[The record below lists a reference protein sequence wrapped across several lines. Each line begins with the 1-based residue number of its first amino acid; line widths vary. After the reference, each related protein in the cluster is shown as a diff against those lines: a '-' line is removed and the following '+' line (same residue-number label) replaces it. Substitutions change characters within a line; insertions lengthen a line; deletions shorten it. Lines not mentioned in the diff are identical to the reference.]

1 MGIFNIF
8 KKNRKGKKESGN
20 ELFTPFTIKT
30 ENVSEVLTE
39 TSKRYNTPLSTL
51 DFEVL
56 DVETYIKF
64 SKESEFAFMDKQAL
78 EVIENKNLLEN
89 SDFEIKQVYEIKVKK
104 IEFSSDIEIIGELRV
119 DKDKTKIDYILSPSS
134 ILHYSDLLEFN
145 LIEEFHK
152 KKIKSNLI
160 LFEPFEPTFLNDIK
174 ELVAKVRVLGNLEQN
189 YIINLCKAIKPIYPV
204 SLSVIEHYK
213 KNEQEDRL
221 IKSLIY
227 PIKKGETI
235 LEIKKPK
242 AGKNGRDCSGK
253 VIKVPPFKEQEIPIY
268 RYKNGDVI
276 KKEDKDKVLYIANR
290 DGYVYMEG
298 GDFISIKDELE
309 VNQISLKTGNVKK
322 ADESNIKLE
331 VKEQNVLKEAIKD
344 RMIVETTELLVKGNV
359 GNGAKIKAK
368 KLEIDGQTHKGSKIV
383 AEVAEIN
390 SHKGVLKSKKAIINR
405 LEGGVVKADYVLV
418 NQAISGK
425 IVAKEI
431 KIKVLGSHLT
441 LIASDIIEIDRLK
454 GYENHF
460 VISETLVE
468 NREEKINS
476 LKEKREELKREK
488 RKLKNKYIENRDI
501 LTTNQP
507 FIEKLKQRIELNRKK
522 GIVVN
527 PIFIQKLKKYNEFL
541 KATKEIK
548 DRIEKIGEEIKSIN
562 HSLNRYQ
569 NSIFF
574 AKIVSHSGFKEF
586 NRIEFHLI
594 NPPLKLS
601 YDTKASDSFKNSFKV
616 EEQGEYNFKIVGESE

>member
-1 MGIFNIF
+1 VGIFNIF

-276 KKEDKDKVLYIANR
+276 KKEDKDKV
-290 DGYVYMEG
+290 
-298 GDFISIKDELE
+298 
-309 VNQISLKTGNVKK
+309 
-322 ADESNIKLE
+322 
-331 VKEQNVLKEAIKD
+331 
-344 RMIVETTELLVKGNV
+344 
-359 GNGAKIKAK
+359 
-368 KLEIDGQTHKGSKIV
+368 
-383 AEVAEIN
+383 
-390 SHKGVLKSKKAIINR
+390 
-405 LEGGVVKADYVLV
+405 
-418 NQAISGK
+418 
-425 IVAKEI
+425 
-431 KIKVLGSHLT
+431 
-441 LIASDIIEIDRLK
+441 
-454 GYENHF
+454 
-460 VISETLVE
+460 
-468 NREEKINS
+468 
-476 LKEKREELKREK
+476 
-488 RKLKNKYIENRDI
+488 
-501 LTTNQP
+501 
-507 FIEKLKQRIELNRKK
+507 
-522 GIVVN
+522 
-527 PIFIQKLKKYNEFL
+527 
-541 KATKEIK
+541 
-548 DRIEKIGEEIKSIN
+548 
-562 HSLNRYQ
+562 
-569 NSIFF
+569 
-574 AKIVSHSGFKEF
+574 
-586 NRIEFHLI
+586 
-594 NPPLKLS
+594 
-601 YDTKASDSFKNSFKV
+601 
-616 EEQGEYNFKIVGESE
+616 